1 MIFNKLLLPMNFTY
15 KSFVGLIIKDGKLWL
30 SEDSGQRTCEDTANR
45 DEDWTKVGDD
55 NRGIIIN

>member
-1 MIFNKLLLPMNFTY
+1 MNFTY